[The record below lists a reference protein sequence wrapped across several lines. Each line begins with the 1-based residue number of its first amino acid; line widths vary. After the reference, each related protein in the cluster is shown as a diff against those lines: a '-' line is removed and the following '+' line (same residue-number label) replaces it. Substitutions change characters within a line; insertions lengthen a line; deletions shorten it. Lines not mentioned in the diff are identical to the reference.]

1 LEFRLEH
8 TDGLARAGSI
18 QTDHGEIP
26 TPIFMP
32 VGTQGAVK
40 AVEPRELEELGARII
55 LGNTYHLYLRPGN
68 GLIERAGGLHG
79 LIGWRRPILTD
90 SGGYQVFS
98 LSELRGIEEEGVTFK
113 SHLDGS
119 THKFSPERVVE
130 IQRVLGS
137 DIMMVLDECTPYP
150 CTEDYALRSNA
161 LTLRWAGRCQ
171 ERMAQTSPS
180 YGTNQSLFAI
190 VQGSTYP
197 AIREESARA
206 LVAMDFEGYAIGG
219 LSVGEPAELMY
230 EITGLC
236 TAILPASRPRYLMGV
251 GTPANIIEAI
261 ARGVDMFDCVM
272 PTRNA
277 RNAVLF
283 TSRGKLN
290 MRNAVHTADLGPVDP
305 DCTCYTCRSF
315 SRAYLRHLFK
325 SGEILALQLAS
336 LHNLTFYLHLARS
349 AREAI
354 AEHRF
359 AAWKD
364 SMLAA
369 LSTEPDVTIP

>member
-1 LEFRLEH
+1 M
-8 TDGLARAGSI
+8 AR
-18 QTDHGEIP
+18 
-26 TPIFMP
+26 
-32 VGTQGAVK
+32 
-40 AVEPRELEELGARII
+40 
-55 LGNTYHLYLRPGN
+55 
-68 GLIERAGGLHG
+68 
-79 LIGWRRPILTD
+79 
-90 SGGYQVFS
+90 
-98 LSELRGIEEEGVTFK
+98 
-113 SHLDGS
+113 
-119 THKFSPERVVE
+119 
-130 IQRVLGS
+130 
-137 DIMMVLDECTPYP
+137 
-150 CTEDYALRSNA
+150 
-161 LTLRWAGRCQ
+161 
-171 ERMAQTSPS
+171 TSPA
-180 YGTNQSLFAI
+180 YGANQSLFAI

-206 LVAMDFEGYAIGG
+206 LVAMEFDGYAIGG

-236 TAILPASRPRYLMGV
+236 TALLPASKPRYLMGV

-290 MRNAVHTADLGPVDP
+290 MRNAAHTADLGPVDP
-305 DCTCYTCRSF
+305 DCTCYTCRAF

-336 LHNLTFYLHLARS
+336 IHNLTFYLRLVRS

-354 AEHRF
+354 TEHRF
-359 AAWKD
+359 AAWKE

-369 LSTEPDVTIP
+369 LSTEPDITIP

>member
-1 LEFRLEH
+1 
-8 TDGLARAGSI
+8 
-18 QTDHGEIP
+18 
-26 TPIFMP
+26 
-32 VGTQGAVK
+32 
-40 AVEPRELEELGARII
+40 
-55 LGNTYHLYLRPGN
+55 
-68 GLIERAGGLHG
+68 
-79 LIGWRRPILTD
+79 
-90 SGGYQVFS
+90 
-98 LSELRGIEEEGVTFK
+98 
-113 SHLDGS
+113 
-119 THKFSPERVVE
+119 
-130 IQRVLGS
+130 
-137 DIMMVLDECTPYP
+137 
-150 CTEDYALRSNA
+150 
-161 LTLRWAGRCQ
+161 
-171 ERMAQTSPS
+171 
-180 YGTNQSLFAI
+180 
-190 VQGSTYP
+190 
-197 AIREESARA
+197 
-206 LVAMDFEGYAIGG
+206 MDFEGYAIGG

-230 EITGLC
+230 AITGLC
-236 TAILPASRPRYLMGV
+236 TEILPASKPRYLMGV

-336 LHNLTFYLHLARS
+336 MHNLAFYLRLVRA

-354 AEHRF
+354 AGRRF

-369 LSTEPDVTIP
+369 LSTEPDITIP